1 MNIKDAMGFLGIC
14 RKAGRLVC
22 GHDAVVETLRN
33 SQCRLV
39 MLSSDASARL
49 VREMEFECLRD
60 GRSIEVLKTACSMED
75 FAAGIGKRSAVY
87 SVTDDGFANKLKQKF
102 GEELDGN

>member
-14 RKAGRLVC
+14 RKAGRLAC
-22 GHDAVVETLRN
+22 GHDAVVETLKN
-33 SQCRLV
+33 SQSRLV
-39 MLSSDASARL
+39 MLASDASPRL
-49 VREMEFECLRD
+49 VRETEFECSRD
-60 GRSIEVLKTACSMED
+60 GRGVPVLKTACTMDD

-87 SVTDDGFANKLKQKF
+87 SVTDEGFANKLKQKF